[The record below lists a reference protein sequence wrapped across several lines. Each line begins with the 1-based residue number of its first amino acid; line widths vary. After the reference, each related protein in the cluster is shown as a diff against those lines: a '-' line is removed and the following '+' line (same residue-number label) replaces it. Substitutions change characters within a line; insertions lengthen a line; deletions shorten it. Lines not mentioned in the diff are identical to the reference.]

1 MSGFEYTPF
10 GILPLGTNLS
20 QMAETGLAGA
30 TVEVVGLAPQQ
41 PVQSEAVRV
50 QLQPRQAANIQ
61 PAELKPVNVI
71 RLARARLRE
80 VERDIKRLKK
90 LEVERDELKRLLDA
104 AAHKP
109 ARTLR
114 SLPTRSA

>member
-10 GILPLGTNLS
+10 GIVPLGTNLA
-20 QMAETGLAGA
+20 QIAETGLAGA
-30 TVEVVGLAPQQ
+30 SVEIVALPPQQ
-41 PVQSEAVRV
+41 PVQSDVVRV
-50 QLQPRQAANIQ
+50 QLQPHQTANIQ
-61 PAELKPVNVI
+61 PADLKPVNVV

-90 LEVERDELKRLLDA
+90 LETERDELRRLLDA
-104 AAHKP
+104 AAQKP
-109 ARTLR
+109 RGTLR